1 MPATSNS
8 KIDADLLYG
17 VSANRT
23 VEFCFLLFSRGSICL
38 NVICLGIA
46 ARLLATTD
54 PSQIRTWG
62 YIPGTLELSVGIL
75 SMISLMSSRISMYFG
90 LRTLTGIEA
99 AISDSRTHQSRGWR
113 GLIIYL
119 APLSIVL
126 PPGDL
131 LALAL
136 LLLLIRS
143 NTDHLDTRQD
153 STFKRAEFGLAAG
166 SIAQYLGL
174 ALFFVP
180 TLFLRFPMSTA
191 AIQGVLAGHAFLL
204 IGVAS
209 VDWSITRMHRQLSS
223 VVRQSPGDCNPTV
236 QFLGGISLEEG

>member
-1 MPATSNS
+1 MPATINS
-8 KIDADLLYG
+8 RIDSDLLYG
-17 VSANRT
+17 LRANRT

-38 NVICLGIA
+38 HLICLGMA
-46 ARLLATTD
+46 ARLLATTES
-54 PSQIRTWG
+54 SQTQTWG
-62 YIPGTLELSVGIL
+62 YVPGTLELSIGIL

-153 STFKRAEFGLAAG
+153 SIFKRAEFGLATG
-166 SIAQYLGL
+166 SIAQYVGL
-174 ALFFVP
+174 VLFFVP
-180 TLFLRFPMSTA
+180 TFFLRFPMSNT
-191 AIQGVLAGHAFLL
+191 AIQVVLAGHTFLL
-204 IGVAS
+204 FGVIS
-209 VDWSITRMHRQLSS
+209 VEWSITRMQRQLSS
-223 VVRQSPGDCNPTV
+223 VVQQFPSDGDRAA
-236 QFLGGISLEEG
+236 QFLAGLSMNEG

>member
-8 KIDADLLYG
+8 KIDSDLLYG
-17 VSANRT
+17 LRANRT
-23 VEFCFLLFSRGSICL
+23 IEFCFLVFSRSSICL
-38 NVICLGIA
+38 HLICIGIA
-46 ARLLATTD
+46 TRLLATSD
-54 PSQIRTWG
+54 SSQISTRG
-62 YIPGTLELSVGIL
+62 SFPGTLELTVGIL
-75 SMISLMSSRISMYFG
+75 SMISLVSSRISMYFG
-90 LRTLTGIEA
+90 LRTLTDIER
-99 AISDSRTHQSRGWR
+99 AISDSRTHQPRGWP

-119 APLSIVL
+119 APLSIFL

-131 LALAL
+131 LGVAL
-136 LLLLIRS
+136 LLLLIRA
-143 NTDHLDTRQD
+143 NTDHLDSQQD
-153 STFKRAEFGLAAG
+153 STVKRAEFGLAAG

-191 AIQGVLAGHAFLL
+191 AIQGVLAGHAFLF

-223 VVRQSPGDCNPTV
+223 IVRQSPGDCDPTV